1 MCDNST
7 DNIEVSK
14 SSTIESLD
22 SKSSTIEF
30 SESKSLKNKSKS
42 SKSSSKESKPLKI
55 TKAMDHLISITVK
68 ESEEKKEK
76 NKSLKEPKEPKKT
89 KKELTQEAKAL
100 LNNCKGKT
108 KDNKE
113 CTRKES
119 ENCDGFCKQHFI
131 IQKEK
136 ADTVELIEKL
146 KP

>member
-1 MCDNST
+1 MSDNST
-7 DNIEVSK
+7 DNIEVPK

-22 SKSSTIEF
+22 SKSSTID
-30 SESKSLKNKSKS
+30 SKD
-42 SKSSSKESKPLKI
+42 SKPLKI

-76 NKSLKEPKEPKKT
+76 NKSLKEPKEPKEPKKT